1 MNPVRRENP
10 NRYPHARATVT
21 TLFTALLLT
30 ACAKNTA
37 PSSTPQSAPSA
48 ADAAAATAAPDL
60 AATAG
65 AAIDNATAEAKAA
78 ELTQVVRKY
87 AAEKQRAPKS
97 FDEIVAAGYLSAVP
111 EAPAGKTFAIDKNL
125 QVHLANK

>member
-1 MNPVRRENP
+1 MNPDSL
-10 NRYPHARATVT
+10 RAPGRLLLASVI
-21 TLFTALLLT
+21 AAVLLT
-30 ACAKNTA
+30 ACEKKAETTQPKS
-37 PSSTPQSAPSA
+37 PSV
-48 ADAAAATAAPDL
+48 ADSAAATAAPDL

-65 AAIDNATAEAKAA
+65 AVIDTAAADAKAA

-97 FDEIVAAGYLSAVP
+97 FDEIVAAGYLPAVP